1 MFVVDLRAP
10 GVETRPI
17 HQIDGARHFNEVFFT
32 DVRIPNDWLLGE
44 YNNGWRQATAML
56 MYERVAIGSMG
67 SGSISQPMYDTLLA
81 AATAAG
87 RVDDPVVR
95 DHLMRIYAM
104 ETTKS
109 LVALRTRAE
118 LKAGKA
124 PGPGGSLGKLA
135 TSVISRQFRD
145 VALEIAGPGSTA
157 WDPDRRDGGALQQ
170 QMISSLS
177 AGIAGGTDEIQRN
190 IIGDRVLGLPRDISV
205 DSKVPFKDLKV
216 GTQRS

>member
-1 MFVVDLRAP
+1 
-10 GVETRPI
+10 
-17 HQIDGARHFNEVFFT
+17 
-32 DVRIPNDWLLGE
+32 
-44 YNNGWRQATAML
+44 ML